1 MNHWLIKSEPSDYS
15 WEKLEAEGEAVWDGV
30 RNYQARNNLR
40 EMKSG
45 DLVFFYNAGEERM
58 VVGIAQ
64 VAGEAFPDPT
74 AESGDWSAIKIKAVK
89 PLNRV
94 ISLEEIRNT
103 YGLSVMPLVSQA
115 RLTVQP
121 VTAAQA
127 AMLLKIGKT
136 EV

>member
-1 MNHWLIKSEPSDYS
+1 MNYWLIKSEPSDYS
-15 WEKLEAEGEAVWDGV
+15 WEKLEAEGETIWDGV

-89 PLNRV
+89 PLVRV

-103 YGLSVMPLVSQA
+103 YGLTVMPLVSQA

-127 AMLLKIGKT
+127 AMMLKIGKT
-136 EV
+136 EI